1 MNSSDRLEQLKKQV
15 KDTSNKQRQLQ
26 AQKESAQ
33 EVVSKKK
40 RELQEN
46 QKEIT
51 ELIRS
56 VFGQSE
62 LAAAKEREF
71 IENILER
78 FSHLQSVMNEQLI
91 TLNDNLT
98 DTTSLQDLY
107 TLKKNQLDS
116 DYQEQINE
124 YKDQIYKLQDN
135 IAKYQNTESDLESEI
150 SKAEERLKEITEKM
164 KKASFWFE
172 FKKNWLNKWFNFAL
186 VGFCA
191 VFLGGIFGWTIYEVI
206 DSLFAWIRGLFG

>member
-1 MNSSDRLEQLKKQV
+1 MNSSDRLEQLKQQV
-15 KDTSNKQRQLQ
+15 RETSNQQRQLQ
-26 AQKESAQ
+26 AQKENVQ

-40 RELQEN
+40 QELQEN
-46 QKEIT
+46 QKEMT

-62 LAAAKEREF
+62 LAAAKERELV
-71 IENILER
+71 ENALEKFAHR
-78 FSHLQSVMNEQLI
+78 QSVMNEQLI
-91 TLNDNLT
+91 ALNDNLA

-124 YKDQIYKLQDN
+124 YKDQIYKLQED
-135 IAKYQNTESDLESEI
+135 IAKYQNTVSNLEREI
-150 SKAEERLKEITEKM
+150 SKGEERLKEITEST
-164 KKASFWFE
+164 KKASFWLE
-172 FKKNWLNKWFNFAL
+172 FKKNWINKWFNIAL

-191 VFLGGIFGWTIYEVI
+191 VFLGGIFGWTIYKVI